1 MFQMQIHGHASE
13 QPDGNIKSQLI
24 SRSLS
29 YGAVAA
35 LVTIQVLRTGLDL
48 LLAAKDMFMPL

>member
-1 MFQMQIHGHASE
+1 MQIHGHASE